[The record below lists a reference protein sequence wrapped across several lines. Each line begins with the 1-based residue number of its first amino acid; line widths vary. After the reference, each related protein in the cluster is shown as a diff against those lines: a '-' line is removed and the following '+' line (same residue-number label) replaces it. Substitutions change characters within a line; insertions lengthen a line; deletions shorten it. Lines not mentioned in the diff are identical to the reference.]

1 MFKKSFK
8 IVGIILILGL
18 LFSFSLVK
26 AENNNNLDIYFFTG
40 EGCPHCA
47 AMKEFL
53 LNDINNNYPEV
64 KFHEFE
70 VYKNRDNALLLKEA
84 AEMLGAQVS
93 GVPFLV
99 IGDQTFVGYSPTMS
113 PDIIKE
119 RINYCLSESCTDS
132 LNDILITE
140 PEKIDNPRE
149 VIEDT
154 NEVENNSNSVEI
166 SQPGIINE
174 NLENNDNSKE
184 VVENITEEKINDDK
198 NIINIPVLGEIDAK
212 SFSLPVL
219 TVVMGILDGFNPCA
233 MWVLLFLIS
242 LLLNVK
248 DKKRMWILGSTFIV
262 ASAFVYFMFMAAWL
276 NLIMFLGLI
285 IWVRILIGLLALG
298 GGTYSLRD
306 FFVNKEAACKVS
318 GGEKRQRTFDKLKK
332 AVHQKNLFLAL
343 IGIIVLAFAVNLV
356 ELFCSAGLPAV
367 YTQVLALNDIS
378 NLGKYLYILL
388 YILFFMIDDLIIF
401 FIAMTTLHITGI
413 STKYSRLSRLIG
425 GILML
430 AIGLMLIFRPEWLM
444 FG

>member
-8 IVGIILILGL
+8 IIGLVLSLIL
-18 LFSFSLVK
+18 LFSFSFVS
-26 AENNNNLDIYFFTG
+26 AEEGKEDLNIYFFTG

-53 LNDINNNYPEV
+53 LDDIYNNYPEV

-70 VYKNRDNALLLKEA
+70 VYKNRNNALLFKEA
-84 AEMLGAQVS
+84 AKVLGAQVS
-93 GVPFLV
+93 GVPFLI
-99 IGDQTFVGYSPTMS
+99 IGDQTFIGYSSSMS
-113 PDIIKE
+113 PEIIKE
-119 RINYCLSESCTDS
+119 RINFCLNNSCSDS
-132 LNDILITE
+132 VKDILI
-140 PEKIDNPRE
+140 K
-149 VIEDT
+149 
-154 NEVENNSNSVEI
+154 EVENNQVPLNNFDDSQEERKEI
-166 SQPGIINE
+166 NNLQDEDKKII
-174 NLENNDNSKE
+174 D
-184 VVENITEEKINDDK
+184 
-198 NIINIPVLGEIDAK
+198 IPVLGKIDVK
-212 SFSLPVL
+212 SFSLPLL
-219 TVVMGILDGFNPCA
+219 TVIMGVLDGFNPCA

-248 DKKRMWILGSTFIV
+248 DKKRMWILGTTFIV

-343 IGIIVLAFAVNLV
+343 TGIILLAFAVNLV

-367 YTQVLALNDIS
+367 YTQVLALNNVS
-378 NLGKYLYILL
+378 TLGKYLYILL
-388 YILFFMIDDLIIF
+388 YIFFFMIDDLIIF
-401 FIAMTTLHITGI
+401 FVAMTTLHITGI

-430 AIGLMLIFRPEWLM
+430 AIGLMLIFKPEWLM

>member
-1 MFKKSFK
+1 MFKKCIK
-8 IVGIILILGL
+8 IIGLILSLVL
-18 LFSFSLVK
+18 LFSFSFVS
-26 AENNNNLDIYFFTG
+26 AEENKENLNIYFFTG

-47 AMKEFL
+47 SVKEFIL
-53 LNDINNNYPEV
+53 DDISNNYPEV

-70 VYKNRDNALLLKEA
+70 VYKNRNNALLFKEA
-84 AEMLGAQVS
+84 AGVLGAQVS
-93 GVPFLV
+93 GVPFLI

-113 PDIIKE
+113 PEIIKE
-119 RINYCLSESCTDS
+119 RISYCLTNSCPDS
-132 LNDILITE
+132 VKDILI
-140 PEKIDNPRE
+140 K
-149 VIEDT
+149 
-154 NEVENNSNSVEI
+154 EI
-166 SQPGIINE
+166 
-174 NLENNDNSKE
+174 ENNDAPLNNF
-184 VVENITEEKINDDK
+184 ENNQEERNEISELQNEDKKIID
-198 NIINIPVLGEIDAK
+198 IPVLGKIDAK
-212 SFSLPVL
+212 SFSLPLL
-219 TVVMGILDGFNPCA
+219 TVIMGVLDGFNPCA

-248 DKKRMWILGSTFIV
+248 DKKRMWILGTTFIV
-262 ASAFVYFMFMAAWL
+262 ASAFVYFLFMAAWL

-318 GGEKRQRTFDKLKK
+318 GGEKRQRTFDKLKN

-343 IGIIVLAFAVNLV
+343 AGIILLAFAVNLV

-367 YTQVLALNDIS
+367 YTQVLALNDVSTI
-378 NLGKYLYILL
+378 GKYLYILL

-401 FIAMTTLHITGI
+401 FVAMTTLHVTGI

-430 AIGLMLIFRPEWLM
+430 AIGLMLIFKPEWLM